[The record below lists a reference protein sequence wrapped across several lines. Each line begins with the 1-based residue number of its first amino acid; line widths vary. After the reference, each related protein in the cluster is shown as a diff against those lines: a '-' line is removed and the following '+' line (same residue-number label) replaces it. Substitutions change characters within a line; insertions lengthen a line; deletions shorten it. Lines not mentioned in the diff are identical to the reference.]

1 MKKHVV
7 LSAALALLFIVAS
20 TGCTKKVRV
29 PPRID
34 LSSYGTLGIARFDGP
49 GVRPVHGAGD
59 LAMREFIAY
68 VHRGQPGTP
77 IVEIHGVSS
86 AALRQPAELKRVAKE
101 HGVDAMILGEL
112 QLTEVKP
119 KIHLG
124 QFLREGSL
132 EASIEGTLHVSIV
145 GGKSA
150 ATLWSSSSRSSES
163 VAHVGVERNP
173 IAGTVPTAAVGDVDT
188 SRARLVRRMSEWVTR
203 DFRSRIVKQR
213 R

>member
-1 MKKHVV
+1 MKTHLVRA
-7 LSAALALLFIVAS
+7 SALALLLIVAS

-34 LSSYGTLGIARFDGP
+34 LASYGTLGIARFDEP
-49 GVRPVHGAGD
+49 GVYRSDGSGD

-77 IVEIHGVSS
+77 IVEIHGVPSS
-86 AALRQPAELKRVAKE
+86 ALRHPAELKRAAKE

-112 QLTEVKP
+112 RLTEVKP

-145 GGKSA
+145 GGQSG
-150 ATLWSSSSRSSES
+150 ATLWSSSSRGSES

-173 IAGTVPTAAVGDVDT
+173 IAGTVPTAAVGNVDT
-188 SRARLVRRMSEWVTR
+188 SRARLVRRLSDWVTR

-213 R
+213 K